1 MNTLMAV
8 QNYYKVLGLDP
19 KATNSEIK
27 TSYHK
32 LARLYH
38 PDLHKG
44 NRYHNMFIAINQ
56 AYSVLRDET
65 SRKAYDYLLREQEE
79 ANMPKLTYG
88 GFNPSSTP
96 VQTTETTQTKPTE
109 VKQVSHPKVY
119 NLKEFNMHFDLAKTA
134 FDQKAYVDAMNEIN
148 AALNMNP
155 KSFMAHE
162 LKGDIFVIYK
172 NFSEALKE
180 FETSFKYNKKSQ
192 ELQEKIE
199 MCQEKLKPKKKT
211 FLSKLKKKLF
221 EDPDAL

>member
-56 AYSVLRDET
+56 AYSVLRDEN
-65 SRKAYDYLLREQEE
+65 SRKAYDFLLREQEE
-79 ANMPKLTYG
+79 ANKPTLTYG
-88 GFNPSSTP
+88 NFNPSTISVEEEKP
-96 VQTTETTQTKPTE
+96 KETVET
-109 VKQVSHPKVY
+109 PKVTYKRAY
-119 NLKEFNMHFDLAKTA
+119 NPKEFNMHFETAK
-134 FDQKAYVDAMNEIN
+134 KAYDEKAFVDAMNEIN
-148 AALNMNP
+148 VALEMNP

-162 LKGDIFVIYK
+162 LKGDIYIVYK
-172 NFSEALKE
+172 NYFEALKE
-180 FETSFKYNKKSQ
+180 FELSFKYNKKNTD
-192 ELQEKIE
+192 LQDKIE
-199 MCQEKLKPKKKT
+199 LCHEKLKPKKQT
-211 FLSKLKKKLF
+211 FLSRLKRKLF
-221 EDPDAL
+221 EDPDA

>member
-65 SRKAYDYLLREQEE
+65 SRKAYDYVLREQEE
-79 ANMPKLTYG
+79 ANKPKLTYG
-88 GFNPSSTP
+88 GYSSSIST
-96 VQTTETTQTKPTE
+96 VQNSEKTQTRRTGI
-109 VKQVSHPKVY
+109 QQGSYQRVY
-119 NLKEFNMHFDLAKTA
+119 SKKEFNTHLDSARIA
-134 FDQKAYVDAMNEIN
+134 FSEKAFVDAMNEVN
-148 AALNMNP
+148 KALALNP
-155 KSFMAHE
+155 QSYAAHE
-162 LKGDIFVIYK
+162 LKGDVFVVYK
-172 NFSEALKE
+172 NYPEALKE
-180 FETSFKYNKKSQ
+180 FEASFNCNKNNPSIQ
-192 ELQEKIE
+192 AKIE
-199 MCQEKLKPKKKT
+199 MCQEKMKPKKKT
-211 FLSKLKKKLF
+211 IFTKLKRKLF
-221 EDPDAL
+221 EDPD